1 MKGYL
6 WKIRKHKASVP
17 CIRMYSATKRQAE
30 YGSKNKENVLVYIGR
45 KSRCG
50 VNIKDSLIQKI
61 NGMGLQE
68 LWSFSSLSFCNI
80 ILDLAP
86 LHGYKMTAPNSKTYL
101 IFCPYSWEKYLP
113 LWKKEIYRL
122 TVTGPT

>member
-1 MKGYL
+1 
-6 WKIRKHKASVP
+6 
-17 CIRMYSATKRQAE
+17 MYSATKKQAE

-68 LWSFSSLSFCNI
+68 L
-80 ILDLAP
+80 
-86 LHGYKMTAPNSKTYL
+86 
-101 IFCPYSWEKYLP
+101 
-113 LWKKEIYRL
+113 
-122 TVTGPT
+122 